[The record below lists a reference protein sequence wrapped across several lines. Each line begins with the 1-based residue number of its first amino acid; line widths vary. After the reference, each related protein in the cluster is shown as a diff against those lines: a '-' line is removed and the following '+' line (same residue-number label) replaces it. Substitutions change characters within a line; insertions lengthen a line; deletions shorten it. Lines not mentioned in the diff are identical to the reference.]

1 MAKILFFSTLLF
13 LAAAPFLSSAATQP
27 SIWPT
32 GYWGPFV
39 SCTGNPYSDL
49 STNPPT
55 PNSKFCKSLDDLI
68 QTFLNVVSFGMTI
81 VLFILAPIF
90 FVWGGVMI
98 LIAGASPERL
108 ANGKKILTGTVIGV
122 AIILASYL
130 ILSLFVGLLGASG
143 IGGF

>member
-32 GYWGPFV
+32 GYWGPLV
-39 SCTGNPYSDL
+39 SCVGVGTGGSQNK
-49 STNPPT
+49 TCT
-55 PNSKFCKSLDDLI
+55 SLNDLI

-122 AIILASYL
+122 AIVLASYL